1 MTTLCY
7 AKVTC
12 AIGIHVIL
20 EEIGKPYDLK
30 IVDFSKA
37 EQKTPEYKALNP
49 KGKVPALV
57 RDDGSVLTEFAAIAT
72 WLSMTNPDKHLMPT
86 DPEGIARTLEALD
99 FAVGTLHMLSWRLY
113 RRPDAYSA
121 NPDEHAQLKARG
133 KEAVLAGLAVVDEQ
147 LAGKDYLVGDF
158 SIADAAL
165 YYVEYWAADV
175 AGWPL
180 PPNVQAHYDL
190 MKTRPSVQAS
200 RRQEGVA

>member
-1 MTTLCY
+1 
-7 AKVTC
+7 
-12 AIGIHVIL
+12 
-20 EEIGKPYDLK
+20 
-30 IVDFSKA
+30 
-37 EQKTPEYKALNP
+37 
-49 KGKVPALV
+49 
-57 RDDGSVLTEFAAIAT
+57 
-72 WLSMTNPDKHLMPT
+72 MTNPDKQLMPT

-121 NPDEHAQLKARG
+121 NPDEHDQLKTRG

-165 YYVEYWAADV
+165 YYVEYWAVDI
-175 AGWPL
+175 AGWTL

-190 MKTRPSVQAS
+190 MKTMRSAPQRRPP
-200 RRQEGVA
+200 RPR